1 MSGGNQGIQG
11 TNINITADALAVG
24 TRARATSRRVS
35 RETTQAALG
44 AVDDLKRALA
54 ALDRAGSLRE
64 QVSASIKKLETT
76 VTDPQVQPRSV
87 AAALQHLIGALDRA
101 GTVVAKVGA
110 IAEPLAKLA
119 GLFGLP
125 IPWTG

>member
-54 ALDRAGSLRE
+54 ALDPAGGVRE
-64 QVSASIKKLETT
+64 QVAASVEKLETT
-76 VTDPQVQPRSV
+76 VADPQVQPGRV
-87 AAALQHLIGALDRA
+87 AAALQHLIGALDKA
-101 GTVVAKVGA
+101 GTVVAKVTA
-110 IAEPLAKLA
+110 IAEPVAKLA
-119 GLFGLP
+119 GVFGLP
-125 IPWTG
+125 IPWR